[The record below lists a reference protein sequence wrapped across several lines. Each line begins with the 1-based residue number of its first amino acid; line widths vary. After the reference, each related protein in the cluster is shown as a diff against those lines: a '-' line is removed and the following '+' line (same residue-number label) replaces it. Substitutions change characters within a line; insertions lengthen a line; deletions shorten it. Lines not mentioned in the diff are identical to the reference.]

1 MRIFYRLLL
10 LFACIS
16 FCFFAIPAG
25 AEEDDTPVPIES
37 LDSSHGEGRLLLI
50 SGFGVGD
57 YSYDSSTGD
66 NSFASSA
73 LALSFFKALND
84 HFSIFAQLTT
94 ALEAPSPFVSD
105 ELPESTEVSTEIDNL
120 QLRIVTSPTGPDFI
134 FGKFDSPLGIERDDA
149 PLNFQATHSFNFD
162 FGRPAK
168 FTGLQVH
175 QAFSEKFELF
185 GIVVNGWDVDVDN
198 NKAKTV
204 VGWGMWAP
212 QPSIHLGVGEI
223 YGAEE
228 DDNSADRRSTTVA
241 TFQVQPRRNFVLGAE
256 ANYSSQPHST
266 EDNQTANW
274 YGVMG
279 FGYYRFTSRYA
290 VTVRGET
297 FHDPDGVQTGI
308 AQNLTSF
315 TVSPQVIFGG
325 GFYGIFRYLEHTSL
339 RLPEVVLRCD
349 LREDHSD
356 VPSFATSGPEGQKNN
371 FSVTLQTVFLF

>member
-1 MRIFYRLLL
+1 MRILWGILPFVASLWIALLAAPL
-10 LFACIS
+10 QA
-16 FCFFAIPAG
+16 
-25 AEEDDTPVPIES
+25 DDTPVSIES
-37 LDSSHGEGRLLLI
+37 IDSSQGEGKLPII

-73 LALSFFKALND
+73 LALSFFKAIND
-84 HFSIFAQLTT
+84 HFSVFGQLTT
-94 ALEAPSPFVSD
+94 AIEASSPFISD
-105 ELPESTEVSTEIDNL
+105 ELPKSQDVSTEIDNL
-120 QLRIVTSPTGPDFI
+120 QLKVATSASGPDFV

-149 PLNFQATHSFNFD
+149 PLNYQATHSFNFD
-162 FGRPAK
+162 FGRPTK
-168 FTGLQVH
+168 FIGLQAH
-175 QAFSEKFELF
+175 QAFSEKFEIY
-185 GIVVNGWDVDVDN
+185 GMVVNGWDVNKDN

-212 QPSIHLGVGEI
+212 RPTLHFGLGEI

-228 DDNSADRRSTTVA
+228 DDNSHDRRATTVA
-241 TFQVQPRRNFVLGAE
+241 TFQAQPYRNFVLGAE

-266 EDNQTANW
+266 EDNGTARW

-279 FGYYRFTSRYA
+279 FGYYRFTPRYA
-290 VTVRGET
+290 VTVRAET
-297 FHDPDGVQTGI
+297 FHDRDGVQTGF

-339 RLPEVVLRCD
+339 RLPE
-349 LREDHSD
+349 
-356 VPSFATSGPEGQKNN
+356 
-371 FSVTLQTVFLF
+371 